1 MGNKRPAK
9 NLDEQRYRVLIDN
22 AQEVVVIFDVEL
34 DRFIEAN
41 KAAISLLKFSR
52 KELLQLGPSDISLK
66 LYQGRSA
73 ADQAKAYIQ
82 QALNGG
88 NPSFEWIHIDRDGR
102 EIPCEIRLI
111 RFPPYDRS
119 IVRASIIDLT
129 EKRKSEAALIES
141 EDRLKLALKTAGL
154 GCFDWYPEENRT
166 HWDAGMHCLFD
177 LDPSDPIDRNAFF
190 FQCIHP
196 DDKERITGK
205 YKGMLNPESDMNT
218 FETKFRIVR
227 NGNIL
232 HMAFSGMVVRTET
245 GKIRRLVGTVQNIT
259 SRVLADEQL
268 NNRATLL
275 NNLSD
280 AVILTNENYVVR
292 SWNKAA
298 EKMYGWTEKEVIGQ
312 RLGAVLPTQ
321 YINGEQQEKVAATF
335 SKEGI
340 WNGEVIQK
348 TKGGEELYVL
358 ASITALKDEYG
369 NTTGAIGVNRDIS
382 DRKRAEI
389 ALKES
394 EAFHRAVY
402 DNSLNAVLIT
412 DNSGKLNSFNNA
424 ASDMLGIK
432 EEALSQMRILD
443 LPITSPSDKKT
454 WFKEILQKGKE
465 VGELT
470 ISLPEQ
476 EARVAQYYAVQVWE
490 NFNMFIFVD
499 ITQRKKI
506 EETLKDRE
514 ERFRTIFNQQ
524 FQIMVLLSP
533 EGRVLE
539 INDLPFKVTGSQKD
553 YIGGYVWETPAWVKL
568 PKWQAI
574 IKAQVLKA
582 GQIQETLI
590 AEDAYI
596 NTKGELRWA
605 DAAYTAIRN
614 EKGDV
619 KYILVQAS
627 DITER
632 KQTLAKLSQTQ
643 QELSELTN
651 RFQISTRAAKI
662 GIWDWKVQ
670 EDVLIWDETMLEIYG
685 ISGKGLSIKIKDW
698 QQYLYPDDLGL
709 FQEMIRWNSIGQ
721 KELLNTEFRIIRT
734 DGAIR
739 YIKAVGS
746 VQRDAQCQVIRII
759 GTNWDITQ
767 EKEAEQERIRSRQ
780 LEARNK
786 ELEQFAYVASH
797 DLQEPLRT
805 VISFVG
811 LLKRGYHDKLDEQ
824 GHEYLKFVVDASVRM
839 SQLIKGLLEYSR
851 IGTNRQLSLVNI
863 NDLIQNI
870 IDDLSAQIN
879 QTQANISI
887 KSMPKIMGYE
897 TELRLLFQ
905 NLVSNAIK
913 FRKAGQSP
921 IIHLGVKDEKSHWLF
936 TVTDQGIG
944 IESAYKEQ
952 IFSLF
957 QRLHGIEKYEG
968 TGIGLAHCHKIVDLH
983 GGKIWVESQLHHG
996 STFFFSI
1003 SKSVKALD

>member
-348 TKGGEELYVL
+348 TKGGEELYIL

>member
-553 YIGGYVWETPAWVKL
+553 YIGDYVWETPAWVKL